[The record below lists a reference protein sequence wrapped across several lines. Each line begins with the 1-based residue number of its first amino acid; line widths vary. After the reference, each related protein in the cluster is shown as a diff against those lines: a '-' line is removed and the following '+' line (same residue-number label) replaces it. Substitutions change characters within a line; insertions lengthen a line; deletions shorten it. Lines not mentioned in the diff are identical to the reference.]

1 MGNLSHTTG
10 NVGIGNALASTIPGV
25 LTVTDTTNTT
35 KAAFGI
41 NAANSLNFIQG
52 GGDYM
57 AIGYNLRHT
66 GTNNTWNYAGN
77 GNEFASLLR
86 WQQGGFQFWGTST
99 QGAAPTAASLTN
111 FLSIKNSGNVGI
123 GTDNPTVKLDVNGVA
138 RFGAGTF
145 PQIKK
150 VEYIPTF
157 TTNSV
162 KDTDNF
168 YFVVYGSGTTATLST
183 ILSDFTNT
191 AYTSTAA
198 IAAAQNGGVAGTVG
212 ALKYSTKINPL
223 TISITPRFN
232 TSKLLVK
239 FKVSCSEPHT
249 VDATGTTSEGD
260 CGFIITRSIDG
271 GAETLV
277 GIPAAA
283 ITSASTRGVFHSVIA
298 VTVKENSANDDQCQ
312 TEIEYLDEDGAAQSW
327 GGKTVTY
334 SIRIYGK
341 EGPGVA
347 TNTQR
352 ILLGR
357 GKDDLD
363 QGDDS
368 RTLSYSIIQ
377 EYFE

>member
-10 NVGIGNALASTIPGV
+10 SVSI
-25 LTVTDTTNTT
+25 
-35 KAAFGI
+35 
-41 NAANSLNFIQG
+41 
-52 GGDYM
+52 
-57 AIGYNLRHT
+57 
-66 GTNNTWNYAGN
+66 
-77 GNEFASLLR
+77 
-86 WQQGGFQFWGTST
+86 GTST
-99 QGAAPTAASLTN
+99 PVANTPLLVQGPGDGAATIRVQIAGSGGLNYGSMIVGGLQQQSGAIEPRWINSFVLEGVPLADSTGASGSTIISSYGRPLLFDTGN
-111 FLSIKNSGNVGI
+111 RAERMRITTDGNVGI
-123 GTDNPTVKLDVNGVA
+123 GTATPTVKLDVNGVA

-150 VEYIPTF
+150 VEFIPTF

-168 YFVVYGSGTTATLST
+168 YFVVYGNETSVSVST

-191 AYTSTAA
+191 AYTSGTA
-198 IAAAQNGGVAGTVG
+198 IAPQENGGVAGTVG

-239 FKVSCSEPHT
+239 FKVSCCEPFT
-249 VDATGTTSEGD
+249 VDSTGSINPSD
-260 CGFIITRSIDG
+260 AGFIITRSIDG

-283 ITSASTRGVFHSVIA
+283 ITTAGVRGVYYSVIGA
-298 VTVKENSANDDQCQ
+298 VQGNSTDDLRV
-312 TEIEYLDEDGAAQSW
+312 TDFEYLDEDGAAQSW

-334 SIRIYGK
+334 SIRIYAK
-341 EGPGVA
+341 EGPGTV
-347 TNTQR
+347 TNTSR
-352 ILLGR
+352 INLGR
-357 GKDDLD
+357 SKDDAN
-363 QGDDS
+363 QGDDA
-368 RTLSYSIIQ
+368 RALSYSIIQ